1 MDLERKWGDRRER
14 WEGRVGMCC
23 MREQRK
29 RKEKHYLSSLACL
42 GKHELGNPR
51 IAFSGWSPLG
61 QDPHSAPV
69 LVIPVGRGFGSEVT
83 VLAGFL
89 QLYLCQL
96 LGNSERPNYL
106 FQSKQDSRALHQDK
120 SL

>member
-1 MDLERKWGDRRER
+1 MDLERKWGDRQER
-14 WEGRVGMCC
+14 REGRVGMCC

-51 IAFSGWSPLG
+51 IAVSGWSPLG

-69 LVIPVGRGFGSEVT
+69 LVIPVGRGFGSEVM
-83 VLAGFL
+83 VLARISTAIPLSASGKL
-89 QLYLCQL
+89 RETQL
-96 LGNSERPNYL
+96 LVPIKTG
-106 FQSKQDSRALHQDK
+106 Q
-120 SL
+120 